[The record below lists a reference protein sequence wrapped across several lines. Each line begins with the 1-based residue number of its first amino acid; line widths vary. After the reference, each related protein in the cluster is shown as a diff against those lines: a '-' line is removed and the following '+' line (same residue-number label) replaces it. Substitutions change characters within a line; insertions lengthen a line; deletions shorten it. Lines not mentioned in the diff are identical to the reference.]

1 MKNSSIKNENLR
13 KNQIKEIL
21 SASNAH
27 AIPHLVGNKN
37 KTLKMI
43 WFLCFLISIG
53 ACLYFL
59 NRTLSDYLNY
69 TKVTS
74 IDIIGEQ
81 PALFP
86 TVTICN
92 RRDHGLPLENITL
105 CQTNYDTD
113 CQDNPENYFE
123 SFIDAYYGQCL
134 RFNSGKKLDGNSINL
149 LKGYYGSSND
159 GLWLNFKL
167 NSVDRFG
174 KLLLI
179 IHNHTIPPLNMA
191 NEDIKISPGR
201 TNYITVHR
209 TFSEKLGEPYNDC
222 LKDPNSFKMNKK
234 LIDYLAKSGRA
245 YSQKQCF
252 ELCFNL
258 KYYETNPCN
267 CTYNPWDQ
275 VFAKCYASVKK
286 FSHLYNCSENF
297 RTVFS
302 ENSFEQKCKEYCPL
316 ECDSIE
322 YSLTTYTLDYPT
334 VGNISER
341 DITKHFSSKFETYEE
356 VQRSFYSLII
366 YYKDLKYTFIKEEPN
381 MVLADLVSNIGGL
394 LGVFVGYS
402 LISFMEIIELLIAS
416 FYIKRKNDS
425 EDKTDSLVG

>member
-1 MKNSSIKNENLR
+1 MKGSRKESIKN
-13 KNQIKEIL
+13 KNRLKEIL

-27 AIPHLVGNKN
+27 AVPHLVGKQNKY
-37 KTLKMI
+37 LKII
-43 WFLCFLISIG
+43 WFVCFLLSLC
-53 ACLYFL
+53 ACFYFL
-59 NRTLSDYLNY
+59 SRTLNDYLHY
-69 TKVTS
+69 TTITS
-74 IDIIGEQ
+74 IHIINEQ
-81 PALFP
+81 PSLFP

-113 CQDNPENYFE
+113 CQNNPQNYFE
-123 SFIDAYYGQCL
+123 PFIDSYYGQCL
-134 RFNSGKKLDGNSINL
+134 RFNSGKNFKGKQVDLIQ
-149 LKGYYGSSND
+149 GYYGSSND
-159 GLWLNFKL
+159 GLWLNFKI
-167 NSVDRFG
+167 NSDHRFG
-174 KLLLI
+174 KLLVI

-201 TNYITVHR
+201 TNYITVNR
-209 TFSEKLGEPYNDC
+209 IFSQKLGEPYNDC
-222 LKDPNSFKMNKK
+222 LKDPNSFKMNKT